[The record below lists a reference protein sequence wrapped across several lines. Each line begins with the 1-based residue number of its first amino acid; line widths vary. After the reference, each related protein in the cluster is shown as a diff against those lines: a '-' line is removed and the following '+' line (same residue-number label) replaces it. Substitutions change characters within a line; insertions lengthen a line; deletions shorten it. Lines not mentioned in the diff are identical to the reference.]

1 MSIVAPALARRTVIT
16 PSVAA
21 IDASGRAR
29 TYEVRTFGCQMNVH
43 DSERLSGSLE
53 AAGYVSA
60 NGGEADIVVINT
72 CAVRENADNKL
83 YGNLG
88 YLASVKRKHEG
99 MQIAVGGCLAQ
110 KDKNTIL
117 EKAPWVDVVFGTHNM
132 GSLPSLLERARH
144 NGEAQLEILESL
156 ETFPSTLPTK
166 RDSSYSG
173 WVSISV
179 GCNNTC
185 TFCIVPALR
194 GKEKDRRPGEILAE
208 IQALVDDGAIEV
220 TLLGQNVNS
229 YGVEFGDRL
238 AFGKLLRA
246 AGKIDG
252 LERIRFT
259 SPHPAA
265 FTDDVI
271 DAMAE
276 TPSVMPQLHMP
287 LQSGSD
293 RILKSMRRSYRSAKF
308 LGILDRVRA
317 QMPHAAISTDIIV
330 GFPGE
335 TEEDFQ
341 ETLRVVEQARFATAF
356 TFQYSIRPGT
366 PAATMADQVPKA
378 IVQDRYERLAAL
390 QERIS
395 LEENQ
400 AVIGREVELLVA
412 NGGRKDSDTHRLSG
426 RAPDSR
432 LVHFDVPAGSPRPRP
447 GDVVTVVVTQAAPF
461 HLIADSTTDA
471 PLRIRSTRAGDAWD
485 RLEAESCGVPSHGG
499 AAGGTGPVSLGLPT
513 IGLRVESGSST
524 IPIYNVNDDE
534 R

>member
-1 MSIVAPALARRTVIT
+1 MSSVSEAPTIIL
-16 PSVAA
+16 PSAA
-21 IDASGRAR
+21 ATELSGRTR
-29 TYEVRTFGCQMNVH
+29 TYEVRTYGCQMNVH

-53 AAGYVSA
+53 AAGYVRDES
-60 NGGEADIVVINT
+60 GEADVVVINT

-88 YLASVKRKHEG
+88 YLASVKKRHEG

-110 KDKNTIL
+110 KDKSTIL
-117 EKAPWVDVVFGTHNM
+117 SKAPWVDVVFGTHNM
-132 GSLPSLLERARH
+132 GALPSLLERARH

-185 TFCIVPALR
+185 TFCIVPSLR
-194 GKEKDRRPGEILAE
+194 GKEKDRRPGEVLRE
-208 IQALVDDGAIEV
+208 IQSLVDDGAIEV

-229 YGVEFGDRL
+229 YGVEFGDRQ

-246 AGKIDG
+246 AGTILG

-271 DAMAE
+271 DAMTE
-276 TPSVMPQLHMP
+276 TPAVMPQLHMP

-293 RILKSMRRSYRSAKF
+293 RILKAMKRSYRSEKF

-317 QMPHAAISTDIIV
+317 RMPHAAISTDIIV

-341 ETLRVVEQARFATAF
+341 ETLRVVELARFATAF

-366 PAATMADQVPKA
+366 PAATMADQVPKEV
-378 IVQDRYERLAAL
+378 VQERYERLMAL
-390 QERIS
+390 QDRIAW
-395 LEENQ
+395 EENQ
-400 AVIGREVELLVA
+400 AVVGRRVEVLVA
-412 NGGRKDSDTHRLSG
+412 DGEGRKDSDTKRMSG
-426 RAPDSR
+426 RAEDSR
-432 LVHFDVPAGSPRPRP
+432 LVHFDVPEGSELPRP
-447 GDVVTVVVTQAAPF
+447 GDVVSVEVTGAKPYY
-461 HLIADSTTDA
+461 LLADSVDGA
-471 PLRIRSTRAGDAWD
+471 PLRVRRTRAGDAWERD
-485 RLEAESCGVPSHGG
+485 QADSCAVPTHS
-499 AAGGTGPVSLGLPT
+499 GTDASSGTAPGRVSLGLP
-513 IGLRVESGSST
+513 GLRVATS
-524 IPIYNVNDDE
+524 PIYDLADGL